1 MGMQKPQ
8 SFYRTVLWDAAEI
21 NMLVH
26 HPMNSSQK
34 EHVSGWGWM
43 DERDSWNWE
52 GVEGAKE
59 SVLFLG
65 VWFVHYY
72 SFSFIFLFFI
82 LYLLILINSALEG
95 LVRIASAVLW
105 HFPVCM
111 LTYGFLL

>member
-26 HPMNSSQK
+26 HPMSSSQK

-59 SVLFLG
+59 SVLFL
-65 VWFVHYY
+65 VLFVHYY
-72 SFSFIFLFFI
+72 SFSFT
-82 LYLLILINSALEG
+82 LYPAQFSNMS
-95 LVRIASAVLW
+95 R
-105 HFPVCM
+105 
-111 LTYGFLL
+111 

>member
-26 HPMNSSQK
+26 HPMSSSQK

-65 VWFVHYY
+65 VWFVIIIHFLYLFF
-72 SFSFIFLFFI
+72 FSFFI
-82 LYLLILINSALEG
+82 Y
-95 LVRIASAVLW
+95 
-105 HFPVCM
+105 
-111 LTYGFLL
+111 